1 VRRYTTRLPTAPFIL
16 HVRWSLETSKSGLPL
31 ISRRAFEK
39 PTDLEAGR
47 GPPRFEEL
55 FGAANQ
61 PTYEGMVHPSRRL
74 RTSTEG
80 DRPEEKSRGAR
91 ARYICRC
98 RLPGGSPRR
107 VPPAGRQAAVVGPG
121 AQEWSTGRRQRERE
135 TRRGG
140 GAGGRRPRNAPG
152 PRRPRPPTRVP
163 FARIQAGAGH
173 PPPAPHFRAR
183 CGGLRSSC
191 SVTGARAAQAF
202 GYTPS
207 LYELVDVLNWGR
219 LCKIDVVLAM
229 YSTFGRYYPLT
240 RRFVQ
245 CACMQLRTHT
255 E

>member
-1 VRRYTTRLPTAPFIL
+1 MEPWNVKERTAADQPAGFRKTNGPGGGPRAPTVWGTFRCGELAGVRRHGPFVAASSYFYRGRQAGGEKPGRTRLL
-16 HVRWSLETSKSGLPL
+16 HLPL
-31 ISRRAFEK
+31 
-39 PTDLEAGR
+39 
-47 GPPRFEEL
+47 
-55 FGAANQ
+55 
-61 PTYEGMVHPSRRL
+61 
-74 RTSTEG
+74 
-80 DRPEEKSRGAR
+80 
-91 ARYICRC
+91 
-98 RLPGGSPRR
+98 
-107 VPPAGRQAAVVGPG
+107 PPAGGVSTSGAARRP
-121 AQEWSTGRRQRERE
+121 TGRSGGPRGTGVEYRPQAERERE

-152 PRRPRPPTRVP
+152 PQRPRSPTRVP

-229 YSTFGRYYPLT
+229 YSTFGRYYPSSGASYNAHACNCAPT
-240 RRFVQ
+240 RNECISTQ
-245 CACMQLRTHT
+245 K
-255 E
+255 